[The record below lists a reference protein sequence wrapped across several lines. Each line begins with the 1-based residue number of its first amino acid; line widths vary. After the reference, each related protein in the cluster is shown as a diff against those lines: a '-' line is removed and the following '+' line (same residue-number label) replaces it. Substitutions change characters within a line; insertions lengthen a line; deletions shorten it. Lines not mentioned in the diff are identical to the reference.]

1 MLLDLVEKRRSIRKF
16 TDEKVSEEDLREI
29 LTIALHAPT
38 AKNRNPVRYIIIR
51 DKKDWKNFLILR

>member
-1 MLLDLVEKRRSIRKF
+1 MLLELVEKRRSIRKF
-16 TDEKVSEEDLREI
+16 SDEKVSEEDLKEI

-51 DKKDWKNFLILR
+51 DKKG